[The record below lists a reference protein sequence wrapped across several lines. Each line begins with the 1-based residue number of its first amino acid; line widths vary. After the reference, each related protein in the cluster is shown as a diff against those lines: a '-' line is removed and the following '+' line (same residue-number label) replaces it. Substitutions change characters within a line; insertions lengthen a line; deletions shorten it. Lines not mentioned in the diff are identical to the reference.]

1 MIPFALTFAIGCFGI
16 GLLLCLVR
24 VIRAPTTGDR
34 VLALDNMS
42 INAIA
47 LLILYGMQYGT
58 RIYFEAAIL
67 IAMLGFVSTIAYLRF
82 MLRGNIIE

>member
-1 MIPFALTFAIGCFGI
+1 MISLALHFAIGCFGI
-16 GLLLCLVR
+16 SLLLCLVR
-24 VIRAPTTGDR
+24 VMKAPTIGDR
-34 VLALDNMS
+34 ILALDNMS

-47 LLILYGMQYGT
+47 LLVLYGIQYGT
-58 RIYFEAAIL
+58 HIYFEAAIL